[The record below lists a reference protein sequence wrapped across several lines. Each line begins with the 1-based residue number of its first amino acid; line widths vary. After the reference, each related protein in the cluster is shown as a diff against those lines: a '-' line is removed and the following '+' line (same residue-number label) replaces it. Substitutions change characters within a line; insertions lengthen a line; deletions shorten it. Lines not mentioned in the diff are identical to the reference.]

1 MKSNWIGALLACLVV
16 ITVATDAAAQDWE
29 MVQKDA
35 QHTGSLPKGA
45 EAPLRRSWIEK
56 SSDPESSFTTWP
68 VAKGGV
74 VYARSGP
81 GVIAVEAATGKRLW
95 WRENPEGSKQV
106 SLALDDRAIYVPLP
120 LEKLVALD
128 LATGDELWKVDTGV
142 TSQID
147 ASPVLAD
154 GRLFFGLPDADTFQA
169 VDVTDGRTVW
179 SIRTPFNADSV
190 PAASGGRVVFT
201 MQDSDSPRSVLLALD
216 AASGRELW
224 RVENQ
229 VGNSSPSIFEG
240 KVVFGGGDRFAY
252 ALDLKT
258 GRRIWRSP
266 TEDVFSPRNMPAIAF
281 GDVFLADRIGNLYR
295 LDGETGKRKW
305 IFRDTEGTMDQS
317 FPVIAGTTLFIGSG
331 SGWIYAVDTE
341 SGDLLWKE
349 QVGGFV
355 LSGAADEKHF
365 YFGVKFRNEGLYA
378 YEHDPSGKAPNPVGG
393 LVDRLTSGVALALA
407 LVILAGLV
415 LLIVVVS
422 RRAGRR

>member
-1 MKSNWIGALLACLVV
+1 MKSTWIGALLACLVV

-45 EAPLRRSWIEK
+45 EAPLRRSWIAK

-128 LATGDELWKVDTGV
+128 LSTGDELWKVDTDETG
-142 TSQID
+142 
-147 ASPVLAD
+147 LAD
-154 GRLFFGLPDADTFQA
+154 MSPIVAEGRIYFGLADARAFYAYSTQYGSRLWKHPTNFLAESIPAFSSGVVAFSSEDIDGPNAKVTAVQA
-169 VDVTDGRTVW
+169 SDGERIWEVD
-179 SIRTPFNADSV
+179 
-190 PAASGGRVVFT
+190 
-201 MQDSDSPRSVLLALD
+201 Q
-216 AASGRELW
+216 E
-224 RVENQ
+224 E
-229 VGNSSPSIFEG
+229 GNSSPSIFEG

-266 TEDVFSPRNMPAIAF
+266 TEDVFSPRNMPASAF
-281 GDVFLADRIGNLYR
+281 GDVFLA
-295 LDGETGKRKW
+295 
-305 IFRDTEGTMDQS
+305 
-317 FPVIAGTTLFIGSG
+317 
-331 SGWIYAVDTE
+331 
-341 SGDLLWKE
+341 
-349 QVGGFV
+349 
-355 LSGAADEKHF
+355 
-365 YFGVKFRNEGLYA
+365 
-378 YEHDPSGKAPNPVGG
+378 
-393 LVDRLTSGVALALA
+393 
-407 LVILAGLV
+407 
-415 LLIVVVS
+415 
-422 RRAGRR
+422 